1 MCITPKALYKIRLHG
16 RRRVCFPQQGGSA
29 VLSEGSQPVD
39 PARCRPSGRTCAGT
53 WHWCRWGP
61 ARGRGRQRAAV
72 SAQLVAFCPWFRPR
86 DAPGRDQGCGQ
97 GWGRTLLP
105 SLAQTQ
111 GCRDRAP
118 TWGAPTQWCWFGTTA
133 LYWHC
138 LFLQWPWNVTL
149 LLNPPPYNRSALKPS
164 NRWLRWWRIQRPRF
178 YPWMGK
184 IPWKRK

>member
-1 MCITPKALYKIRLHG
+1 MAGEGFASPSKVG
-16 RRRVCFPQQGGSA
+16 QQCW
-29 VLSEGSQPVD
+29 V
-39 PARCRPSGRTCAGT
+39 
-53 WHWCRWGP
+53 
-61 ARGRGRQRAAV
+61 RAAHLWTQPDAGPRGAPV
-72 SAQLVAFCPWFRPR
+72 QAGSTGVLRALRGGGGGAGREQQWVHSWWPSARDSKENSREGPG

-97 GWGRTLLP
+97 GWGRTCSHLWLK
-105 SLAQTQ
+105 L
-111 GCRDRAP
+111 RAAGTRPP
-118 TWGAPTQWCWFGTTA
+118 TGAPTQWCWFGTTA

-164 NRWLRWWRIQRPRF
+164 NRWLRWWRNQRPRF